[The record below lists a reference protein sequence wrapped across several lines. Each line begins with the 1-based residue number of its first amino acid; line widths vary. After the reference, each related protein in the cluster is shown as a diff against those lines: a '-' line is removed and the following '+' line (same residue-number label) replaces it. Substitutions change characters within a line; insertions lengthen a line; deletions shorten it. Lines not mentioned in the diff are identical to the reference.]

1 MNCQTVKEGIEC
13 VFMSK
18 KGCGFNGGMCHT
30 VINECEGCGKI
41 VEFSTGKYCSSA
53 ADPAAKWVRG
63 LCNLATHIKKE
74 EKVEALKVN
83 PLKASK
89 RAAGNI

>member
-1 MNCQTVKEGIEC
+1 MDCKTVKEGVEC
-13 VFMSK
+13 VFMTK
-18 KGCGFNGGMCHT
+18 NGCGFNGGICHT
-30 VINECEGCGKI
+30 VIAECEGCAKV
-41 VEFSTGKYCSSA
+41 VEYPTGKYCSSA

-74 EKVEALKVN
+74 EKTEALKLN

-89 RAAGNI
+89 RAAANI